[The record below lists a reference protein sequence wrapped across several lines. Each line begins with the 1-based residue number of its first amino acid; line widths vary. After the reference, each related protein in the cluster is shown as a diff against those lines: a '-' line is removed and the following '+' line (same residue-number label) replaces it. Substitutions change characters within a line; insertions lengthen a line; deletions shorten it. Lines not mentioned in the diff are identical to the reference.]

1 MDDNSSSLSPLSPQD
16 STTPALQAATGQERH
31 STQTNYREVNMNQ
44 TDSSTLPER
53 PQGASPTNLPLG
65 VKRYLERHEELR
77 EDSAR
82 IADLVERY
90 NQTATYLR
98 RLDPDATRFVFL
110 TVDEDKQLEGERPT
124 QTLCRSLDDAWSRL
138 MELNDNGHGIFV
150 NINKTSGPRRK
161 VADVTEVRAIWI
173 DHDDPDR
180 AAVPTPLTPQICVNT
195 SPGKSQRLYLTQTKD
210 LPAFKAVQSHLVTKY
225 GADPAAVDLARCLRL
240 PGFRHMKDPTAPHL
254 VTAEFSPTAE
264 RYPWAEITAAFPAL
278 PPVAKPVPAPAR
290 QARGAG
296 MALRPVSLQLG
307 RVASALNK
315 IPPDCPYDEWLRIGM
330 ALHATEEPEAFDLW
344 DAWSA
349 QGDTYRRGE
358 TKAKWETF
366 SIDPDGVTLGTLFHL
381 AKGYG
386 WTEEDGIK
394 DAQAQLLDLLV
405 YAAELDAF
413 YNLATGAYYTQ
424 PALNRLYAHLPWG
437 ESKSAGKWLTSH
449 YAAKKGDNLT
459 YLPGKPSGLVRF
471 KGKPCFNLWRPTD
484 ATYVPGVTADDIAP
498 YLELA
503 AYLIPDER
511 VLGHILD
518 TFAFVIQHQ
527 DIKVNHCILLSG
539 AHGIGKD
546 TLFQPLIHGLGVH
559 NVAQPSAS
567 EMHEKFTDALLSAK
581 CLVYQEVQNFD
592 KTEIEN
598 KLKPIIAA
606 PPEELRLR
614 LFGKGYALVP
624 NRVFV
629 IMMSNHRNALKIS
642 PGDRRYLAYWS
653 PAEPRPQTFYR
664 KFYDWLNAGGNDQI
678 YSWLKDRDVSAYDP
692 KAPAPL
698 TEYKQEV
705 IGMGLSDAE
714 ARIAEFKLAMA
725 DEPDRHL
732 YTFEEVMVGLGYDE
746 FHKNEPG
753 RPTEQRLRTLLLEA
767 GFQSK
772 SVRFLKDGKRERKSL
787 WFAVD
792 HERYQSMTEAQ
803 LVKAYDGQR
812 AAPVTKLIEAAK
824 KSVKQPVIRTRGR
837 RRA

>member
-1 MDDNSSSLSPLSPQD
+1 MDDNSSSLSPLSSQD
-16 STTPALQAATGQERH
+16 STTPALPAATGQERI
-31 STQTNYREVNMNQ
+31 SSQTFDMEVTMVQ
-44 TDSSTLPER
+44 SHPATLPQR
-53 PQGASPTNLPLG
+53 PQGATQSTLPLG
-65 VKRYLERHEELR
+65 VKRYLDRHGDLR
-77 EDSAR
+77 ADSAR
-82 IADLVERY
+82 IADLVENY

-98 RLDPDATRFVFL
+98 LLDPDAKRFVFL
-110 TVDEDKQLEGERPT
+110 TVLEDRQFAGERPT
-124 QTLCRSLDDAWSRL
+124 RTFHRSLGDAWPSL
-138 MELNDNGHGIFV
+138 MELNNEGHGIFV
-150 NINKTSGPRRK
+150 GINKTSGRNRR
-161 VADVTEVRAIWI
+161 VADITEVRAVWI
-173 DHDDPDR
+173 DHDQPDR
-180 AAVPTPLTPQICVNT
+180 AAVSTPLTPHILVDT
-195 SPGKSQRLYLTQTKD
+195 SPGKSQRLFLTQTKD
-210 LPAFKAVQSHLVTKY
+210 FAAFTAVQSRLVVDY
-225 GADPAAVDLARCLRL
+225 GSDPGAMDLARCLRL
-240 PGFRHMKDPTAPHL
+240 PGFRHMKDPTTPHL
-254 VTAEFSPTAE
+254 VTAEFSPTIE

-278 PPVAKPVPAPAR
+278 PPAAKPSPAPAR
-290 QARGAG
+290 QAGGRG
-296 MALRPVSLQLG
+296 MALRPVSLRLG

-315 IPPDCPYDEWLRIGM
+315 IPPDCPYDEWLQIGM

-349 QGDTYRRGE
+349 QGDTYRQGE

-424 PALNRLYAHLPWG
+424 VALNRLYAHLPWG
-437 ESKSAGKWLTSH
+437 ESKSAGKWFTSH

-484 ATYVPGVTADDIAP
+484 ATYIPGVTADDIAP

-653 PAEPRPQTFYR
+653 PAVPKSETYYLE
-664 KFYDWLNAGGNDQI
+664 FYDWLNAGGNDLI
-678 YSWLKDRDVSAYDP
+678 YSWLQDRDVSAYNP

-725 DEPDRHL
+725 DEPERHL
-732 YTFEEVMVGLGYDE
+732 YAFEEVMEGLGYDDLNR
-746 FHKNEPG
+746 HEPG

-824 KSVKQPVIRTRGR
+824 PSVKQSLTRTRGR

>member
-1 MDDNSSSLSPLSPQD
+1 MDDNSSSLSPLSSQD
-16 STTPALQAATGQERH
+16 STTPALPAATGQVRI
-31 STQTNYREVNMNQ
+31 SSQTFDMVVTMNQ
-44 TDSSTLPER
+44 TDPTTLPQP
-53 PQGASPTNLPLG
+53 PQEATQTTLPLS
-65 VKRYLERHEELR
+65 VKRYLRRHSELR

-82 IADLVERY
+82 IAELVENY
-90 NQTATYLR
+90 NQTARYLSL
-98 RLDPDATRFVFL
+98 LDPDAKRFLFF
-110 TVDEDKQLEGERPT
+110 TVLEDKQFEGDRPNS
-124 QTLCRSLDDAWSRL
+124 TLWRTLDDAWPSL
-138 MELNDNGHGIFV
+138 MDLNDDGYGIFV
-150 NINKTSGPRRK
+150 CINETNGGYRK
-161 VADVTEVRAIWI
+161 LADITGVRAVWI
-173 DHDDPDR
+173 DHDQPDQPE
-180 AAVPTPLTPQICVNT
+180 VPTRLPPQIRVMT
-195 SPGKSQRLYLTQTKD
+195 SPGKSQRLFLTQTKD
-210 LPAFKAVQSHLVTKY
+210 FAAFTAVQDHLVCDY
-225 GADPAAVDLARCLRL
+225 GSDPGAADLSRCLRL
-240 PGFRHMKDPTAPHL
+240 PGFRHMKDPTTPHL

-278 PPVAKPVPAPAR
+278 PPAAKPAPAPAR
-290 QARGAG
+290 QAGGRG

-394 DAQAQLLDLLV
+394 DAQAQLLNLLV

-437 ESKSAGKWLTSH
+437 ESKSAGKWFTSH
-449 YAAKKGDNLT
+449 YAAKKCDNLT
-459 YLPGKPSGLVRF
+459 YLPGKASGLVRF

-484 ATYVPGVTADDIAP
+484 ATYIPGVTADDIAP

-527 DIKVNHCILLSG
+527 DIKVNHCILVSG

-714 ARIAEFKLAMA
+714 ARIAEFKLVMA

-732 YTFEEVMVGLGYDE
+732 YTLEEVIKGMGYDE

-824 KSVKQPVIRTRGR
+824 PSVKQSLTRTRGR
-837 RRA
+837 RRT